1 MSTKQINTLDANDKL
16 SGKRELFNLPDGVIY
31 LNGNSLGP
39 LPCNVQQRL
48 DAVISGQWGKDLI
61 GSWNKHGWIDLPLRV
76 GEKIAPMLGAASGQ
90 VLCCDSISLNLFKL
104 LASCL
109 QLRPERKLVL
119 SQKDNFPTDLYVAQG
134 LQQLLGTSSC
144 RLQMVAAEQL
154 ADALSDEV
162 AVLMLSHVNFRDGAV
177 QDIAALTQIAH
188 ERDVLV
194 IWDLAHSAGILPLSL
209 DEWNVDFAVGCGYKF
224 LNGGPGAPSFVYM
237 NSRHHDQF
245 TQPLQG
251 WMGHKTPFEF
261 DPSFTPAEG
270 IGQFMT
276 GTPPILSLAALDAAL
291 DVFADVDVKQLREK
305 SMALAEYFLKLV
317 ERQPALRDLQL
328 TSPKEATRRGG
339 QLSFAH
345 SEAYAICRAWED
357 VGVIAD
363 FRSPDLLRIG
373 FSPLI
378 LCFEEIERSVQM
390 LFEVMHNKA
399 FSEARFHQ
407 RLKVT

>member
-177 QDIAALTQIAH
+177 HDIAALTQMAH

-209 DEWNVDFAVGCGYKF
+209 DEWNVDFAVGCGY
-224 LNGGPGAPSFVYM
+224 
-237 NSRHHDQF
+237 
-245 TQPLQG
+245 
-251 WMGHKTPFEF
+251 
-261 DPSFTPAEG
+261 
-270 IGQFMT
+270 
-276 GTPPILSLAALDAAL
+276 
-291 DVFADVDVKQLREK
+291 
-305 SMALAEYFLKLV
+305 
-317 ERQPALRDLQL
+317 
-328 TSPKEATRRGG
+328 
-339 QLSFAH
+339 
-345 SEAYAICRAWED
+345 
-357 VGVIAD
+357 
-363 FRSPDLLRIG
+363 
-373 FSPLI
+373 
-378 LCFEEIERSVQM
+378 
-390 LFEVMHNKA
+390 
-399 FSEARFHQ
+399 
-407 RLKVT
+407 

>member
-177 QDIAALTQIAH
+177 HDIAALTQMAH

-209 DEWNVDFAVGCGYKF
+209 DE
-224 LNGGPGAPSFVYM
+224 
-237 NSRHHDQF
+237 
-245 TQPLQG
+245 
-251 WMGHKTPFEF
+251 
-261 DPSFTPAEG
+261 
-270 IGQFMT
+270 
-276 GTPPILSLAALDAAL
+276 
-291 DVFADVDVKQLREK
+291 
-305 SMALAEYFLKLV
+305 
-317 ERQPALRDLQL
+317 
-328 TSPKEATRRGG
+328 
-339 QLSFAH
+339 
-345 SEAYAICRAWED
+345 
-357 VGVIAD
+357 
-363 FRSPDLLRIG
+363 
-373 FSPLI
+373 
-378 LCFEEIERSVQM
+378 
-390 LFEVMHNKA
+390 
-399 FSEARFHQ
+399 
-407 RLKVT
+407 